1 MNDRDRLHYALF
13 LLKNGARQWWEE
25 TKAGLEL
32 ENTTW
37 EAFKVLF
44 FEMYFSKNVRAQ
56 KLNEFLDLKQG

>member
-1 MNDRDRLHYALF
+1 MV
-13 LLKNGARQWWEE
+13 GE